1 MCWRWSN
8 FIYIVF
14 LLLYLYGN
22 TENVFYCIFCSKKQI
37 DDIVMSLVDEQSDD
51 SEGSPSPVRQTN
63 NEINAVPKKK
73 PKEVSVNSCFY

>member
-1 MCWRWSN
+1 MCWRFYYCICMETRKMFST
-8 FIYIVF
+8 VF
-14 LLLYLYGN
+14 FEYHK
-22 TENVFYCIFCSKKQI
+22 CIFCSKKQI

>member
-1 MCWRWSN
+1 MFST
-8 FIYIVF
+8 VF
-14 LLLYLYGN
+14 FEYHK
-22 TENVFYCIFCSKKQI
+22 CIFCSKKQI